1 VRGAGRVE
9 IGPLTLLPFWEGGEV
24 VVVVAEVEAKRR
36 EEAGRNNAVWAYGEA
51 WCWKRD
57 AVRRPRKVIVVI
69 SLGAVERRS
78 NLEEKNGLKST
89 VEIRMERGSRKLNN

>member
-24 VVVVAEVEAKRR
+24 VVVVAEVEAKRD
-36 EEAGRNNAVWAYGEA
+36 NAVWAYGEA

-57 AVRRPRKVIVVI
+57 AVRRPRRVIVVI

-78 NLEEKNGLKST
+78 AWEK
-89 VEIRMERGSRKLNN
+89 RMS

>member
-1 VRGAGRVE
+1 VRGAGRVG

-24 VVVVAEVEAKRR
+24 VVVVAEVEAKRE
-36 EEAGRNNAVWAYGEA
+36 EEAGRNNAVGAYREA
-51 WCWKRD
+51 ESWKRD

-78 NLEEKNGLKST
+78 TWEK
-89 VEIRMERGSRKLNN
+89 RMG

>member
-9 IGPLTLLPFWEGGEV
+9 IGPLTLLPFWEEEGI

-36 EEAGRNNAVWAYGEA
+36 EEVGRNNAASAYGKA
-51 WCWKRD
+51 WCWKKD

-78 NLEEKNGLKST
+78 T
-89 VEIRMERGSRKLNN
+89 